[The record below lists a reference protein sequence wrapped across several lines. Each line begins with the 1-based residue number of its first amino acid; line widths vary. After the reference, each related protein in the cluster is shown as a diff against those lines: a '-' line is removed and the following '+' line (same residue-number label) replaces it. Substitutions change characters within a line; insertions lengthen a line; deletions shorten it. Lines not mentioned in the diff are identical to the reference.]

1 MYNVRPWYVV
11 FDHRGHQ
18 RESMADASCQQSAP
32 KSVDA
37 LSAPGLNHSLLFQ
50 VHVGIAKARRGQHI
64 TAKQHCCEV
73 CRSMDQCVHWN
84 VVSGSKEKGSKGTCA
99 LYGSRVA
106 TLTPAATS
114 PTIETAV
121 LLLRSDV
128 QKLQTLTRCH
138 VEIVRWLQSQ
148 LVGEAELELLVDAT
162 GLASTA
168 AISRARDQLR
178 AALHAPA
185 FLYTAEELERTF
197 PAVRQWPS
205 PAHHDPS
212 RNRLKGDAV
221 RLWWAKVLKL
231 QRPALGPRVAQR
243 LISYLI
249 HEPSIVLWARRRA
262 EAARLRD
269 GGAPPAAS
277 SGGRLRDESALPRY
291 TWVIEDDAVFVG
303 DLRGFLR
310 LFRPPSPAAPAAPAA
325 AAAALA
331 VPAFPAS
338 VAAPTSKSGGKRGAP
353 GRDPQRGGA
362 DLVTTFA
369 NLEGNWIEASSH
381 DWKVNGAFADAF
393 GDRRVHKWEH
403 VEGFSPR
410 LIRKLDD
417 LLSVNGAAAH
427 GEMFGSTVC
436 MATPWCVAADL
447 RLAGVVALDAAMYG
461 PSQSVLTTT
470 ERWERRALFERHRA
484 RGAPGVW
491 LHAVKNT
498 CNALA
503 LWSND
508 TIRVSADDPSS
519 PFVVAT
525 LGEEATTAESRSPSG
540 MVRACE
546 DVASEAMIATGHVA
560 NGHERIGNAGIR
572 KHVPNACEQADDLLD
587 PLSPVPLADQ
597 GAPFCA

>member
-162 GLASTA
+162 ALASTA

-310 LFRPPSPAAPAAPAA
+310 LFRPPRLQHLQHLQPLPPPLLSLPFLHP
-325 AAAALA
+325 LL
-331 VPAFPAS
+331 
-338 VAAPTSKSGGKRGAP
+338 
-353 GRDPQRGGA
+353 PQRQSREGRGGIRA
-362 DLVTTFA
+362 ATHK
-369 NLEGNWIEASSH
+369 EEAPISSRRLPT
-381 DWKVNGAFADAF
+381 WRGTGSRRRRTIGRSTARLRTPLATDACT
-393 GDRRVHKWEH
+393 
-403 VEGFSPR
+403 S
-410 LIRKLDD
+410 
-417 LLSVNGAAAH
+417 
-427 GEMFGSTVC
+427 GST
-436 MATPWCVAADL
+436 
-447 RLAGVVALDAAMYG
+447 
-461 PSQSVLTTT
+461 S
-470 ERWERRALFERHRA
+470 RASLLVSS
-484 RGAPGVW
+484 G
-491 LHAVKNT
+491 
-498 CNALA
+498 
-503 LWSND
+503 SS
-508 TIRVSADDPSS
+508 TISS
-519 PFVVAT
+519 
-525 LGEEATTAESRSPSG
+525 R
-540 MVRACE
+540 
-546 DVASEAMIATGHVA
+546 
-560 NGHERIGNAGIR
+560 
-572 KHVPNACEQADDLLD
+572 
-587 PLSPVPLADQ
+587 
-597 GAPFCA
+597 